1 MTERE
6 LLRAIGEI
14 DEKYIEEAAP
24 PSAVKVIDTGKKRR
38 RRRHMFSAVAAAAAA
53 VFLIGIFPKMQRT
66 MLTADRGVMMTENSA
81 VPAAAAGDEEA
92 AEVLMDETVQEM
104 KAGEAPA
111 ETFAAAAQ
119 ETYAAAAAQEAEAYA
134 PAPAMPA
141 PETCAP
147 APAMPSPE
155 ALTTA
160 ASQILSSLEEAA
172 SEEKMAGSARKALGA
187 DMAQDGMADAQS
199 AGESTAVQEQGGM
212 AAGWGNPFIPCAS
225 MEEAAGLAGF
235 VMKVPEETAL
245 AEQYPVRNITA
256 IKDSMIQVICFDAAG
271 NEGFRMRKASG
282 EEDISGVYGTYEEKT
297 LESGGRTLQLR
308 LKEGLVRTVCWT
320 EDGFSYA
327 VMTDEAE
334 LDEEAAAKLADGI
347 R

>member
-24 PSAVKVIDTGKKRR
+24 SAAVKVIDDGKKRR
-38 RRRHMFSAVAAAAAA
+38 RRRHMFSAAAAAAAA

-66 MLTADRGVMMTENSA
+66 MLTADKGAVMTERSA
-81 VPAAAAGDEEA
+81 APAAAAGDEEA
-92 AEVLMDETVQEM
+92 AEVFMDETVQEM

-111 ETFAAAAQ
+111 ETFAAADAEQ
-119 ETYAAAAAQEAEAYA
+119 EMYAAETAAEMYAATAAPEAEAYA

-141 PETCAP
+141 PE
-147 APAMPSPE
+147 

-160 ASQILSSLEEAA
+160 AAQIINNLEADA
-172 SEEKMAGSARKALGA
+172 SEEKTAGSERKALGA
-187 DMAQDGMADAQS
+187 DMAQEEMAAAQD
-199 AGESTAVQEQGGM
+199 QGGM

-235 VMKVPEETAL
+235 AMEVPAETAL
-245 AEQYPVRNITA
+245 TERYPVRNITA
-256 IKDSMIQVICFDAAG
+256 IKESMIQVICFDAAG
-271 NEGFRMRKASG
+271 NEGFRMRKAAG

-297 LESGGRTLQLR
+297 LESGDRTLQLR
-308 LKEGLVRTVCWT
+308 LKEGLVRTICWT

>member
-24 PSAVKVIDTGKKRR
+24 SAAVKVIDAGKKRR
-38 RRRHMFSAVAAAAAA
+38 RRRHMFSAAAAAAAA

-66 MLTADRGVMMTENSA
+66 MLTADNRAVMTENSA
-81 VPAAAAGDEEA
+81 APAAAAGDEEA
-92 AEVLMDETVQEM
+92 AEVFMDETVQEM
-104 KAGEAPA
+104 KAAEAPA
-111 ETFAAAAQ
+111 ETYAAADAAA
-119 ETYAAAAAQEAEAYA
+119 EMYAATEAPDTYAAA
-134 PAPAMPA
+134 PATPA
-141 PETCAP
+141 
-147 APAMPSPE
+147 PE

-160 ASQILSSLEEAA
+160 AAQIINDLEAAA
-172 SEEKMAGSARKALGA
+172 SEEKTAGSERKALGT
-187 DMAQDGMADAQS
+187 DMAQEGMAAAQD
-199 AGESTAVQEQGGM
+199 QGGM

-235 VMKVPEETAL
+235 AMEVPAETAL
-245 AEQYPVRNITA
+245 TEQYPVRDITA
-256 IKDSMIQVICFDAAG
+256 IKDTMIQVICYDAAG
-271 NEGFRMRKASG
+271 NEGFRMRKAAG

-297 LESGGRTLQLR
+297 LESGDRTLQLR
-308 LKEGLVRTVCWT
+308 LKEGLVRTICWT

>member
-24 PSAVKVIDTGKKRR
+24 SSVVKAIDTGKKRR
-38 RRRHMFSAVAAAAAA
+38 RRRRVFSAAAAAAAA

-66 MLTADRGVMMTENSA
+66 MLTADKGIAMRENA
-81 VPAAAAGDEEA
+81 AAPAAAAGDEEA
-92 AEVLMDETVQEM
+92 AEILMDETVQEM

-111 ETFAAAAQ
+111 ETFAAAA
-119 ETYAAAAAQEAEAYA
+119 EAPAATFAAEDAAAEMYAATEAPDTYAA
-134 PAPAMPA
+134 APAMPA
-141 PETCAP
+141 PE
-147 APAMPSPE
+147 

-160 ASQILSSLEEAA
+160 AAQIINSLEAAA
-172 SEEKMAGSARKALGA
+172 SEEKAGSARKALGA
-187 DMAQDGMADAQS
+187 DTEQDGMGAAQDGMA
-199 AGESTAVQEQGGM
+199 AVQDQGGM

-235 VMKVPEETAL
+235 AMEMPEKTAL
-245 AEQYPVRNITA
+245 TEQYPVRDITA

-271 NEGFRMRKASG
+271 NEGFRMRKASAD
-282 EEDISGVYGTYEEKT
+282 EDISGVYGTYEEKT
-297 LESGGRTLQLR
+297 LESGGRTFKLR
-308 LKEGLVRTVCWT
+308 LKEGLVRTICWT

-334 LDEEAAAKLADGI
+334 LDEEAAVKLADGI

>member
-24 PSAVKVIDTGKKRR
+24 PSAVKAIDTGGKRR
-38 RRRHMFSAVAAAAAA
+38 RRRHLFSAAAAAAAA

-66 MLTADRGVMMTENSA
+66 MLTADNRAVMTENSA
-81 VPAAAAGDEEA
+81 APAAAAADEEA
-92 AEVLMDETVQEM
+92 AEVFMDETVQEM
-104 KAGEAPA
+104 KAAEAPA
-111 ETFAAAAQ
+111 ET
-119 ETYAAAAAQEAEAYA
+119 YAAADAAAEMYAATAAPEAEAYA
-134 PAPAMPA
+134 PSPAMPA
-141 PETCAP
+141 
-147 APAMPSPE
+147 PE

-160 ASQILSSLEEAA
+160 AAQIINNLEAAA
-172 SEEKMAGSARKALGA
+172 SEEKTAGSERKALGT
-187 DMAQDGMADAQS
+187 DMAQEGMAAAQD
-199 AGESTAVQEQGGM
+199 QGGM

-235 VMKVPEETAL
+235 AMEVPAETAL
-245 AEQYPVRNITA
+245 TEQYPVRDITA
-256 IKDSMIQVICFDAAG
+256 IKDTMIQVICYDASG
-271 NEGFRMRKASG
+271 NEGFRMRKAAG

-297 LESGGRTLQLR
+297 LESGDRTLQLR
-308 LKEGLVRTVCWT
+308 LKEGLVRTICWT

>member
-24 PSAVKVIDTGKKRR
+24 SAAVKVIDAGKKRR
-38 RRRHMFSAVAAAAAA
+38 RRRHMFSAAAAAAAA

-66 MLTADRGVMMTENSA
+66 MLTADKGAVMTERSA
-81 VPAAAAGDEEA
+81 APAAAAADEEA
-92 AEVLMDETVQEM
+92 AEAFAEETVQEM

-111 ETFAAAAQ
+111 ETFAAADAEQ
-119 ETYAAAAAQEAEAYA
+119 EMYAAETAAEMYAATEAPDTYAA
-134 PAPAMPA
+134 APAMPA
-141 PETCAP
+141 PE
-147 APAMPSPE
+147 

-160 ASQILSSLEEAA
+160 AAQIINNLEAAA
-172 SEEKMAGSARKALGA
+172 SEEKTAGSERKALGA
-187 DMAQDGMADAQS
+187 DMEQEEMAAAQD
-199 AGESTAVQEQGGM
+199 QGGM

-235 VMKVPEETAL
+235 AMEVPAETAL
-245 AEQYPVRNITA
+245 TEQYPVRDITA
-256 IKDSMIQVICFDAAG
+256 IKDTMIQVICYDAAG
-271 NEGFRMRKASG
+271 NEGFRMRKAAG

-297 LESGGRTLQLR
+297 LRTLQLR
-308 LKEGLVRTVCWT
+308 LKEGLVRTICWT

>member
-24 PSAVKVIDTGKKRR
+24 PSAVKAIDTGGKRR
-38 RRRHMFSAVAAAAAA
+38 RRRHLFSAAAAAAAA

-66 MLTADRGVMMTENSA
+66 MLTADNRAVMTENSA
-81 VPAAAAGDEEA
+81 
-92 AEVLMDETVQEM
+92 
-104 KAGEAPA
+104 APA
-111 ETFAAAAQ
+111 ETLAAADAAQ
-119 ETYAAAAAQEAEAYA
+119 ETYAAETAAEMYAATAAPEAEAYA

-141 PETCAP
+141 PE
-147 APAMPSPE
+147 

-160 ASQILSSLEEAA
+160 AAQIINNLEADA
-172 SEEKMAGSARKALGA
+172 SEEKTAGSERKALGA
-187 DMAQDGMADAQS
+187 DMAQEEMAAAQD
-199 AGESTAVQEQGGM
+199 QGGM
-212 AAGWGNPFIPCAS
+212 AAGWGNPFIPCES

-235 VMKVPEETAL
+235 AMEVPAETAL
-245 AEQYPVRNITA
+245 TERYPVRNITA
-256 IKDSMIQVICFDAAG
+256 IKESMIQVICFDAAG
-271 NEGFRMRKASG
+271 NEGFRMRKAAG

-297 LESGGRTLQLR
+297 LESGDRTLHLR
-308 LKEGLVRTVCWT
+308 LKEGLVRTICWT

>member
-24 PSAVKVIDTGKKRR
+24 PSAVKAIDTGGKRR
-38 RRRHMFSAVAAAAAA
+38 RRRHLFSAAAAAAAA

-66 MLTADRGVMMTENSA
+66 MLTADNRAVMTENSA
-81 VPAAAAGDEEA
+81 APAAAAADEEA
-92 AEVLMDETVQEM
+92 AEAFAEETVQEM

-111 ETFAAAAQ
+111 ETFAAADAEQ
-119 ETYAAAAAQEAEAYA
+119 EVYAAETAAEMYAATEAPDTYAA
-134 PAPAMPA
+134 APAMPA
-141 PETCAP
+141 PE
-147 APAMPSPE
+147 

-160 ASQILSSLEEAA
+160 AAQIINNLEAAA
-172 SEEKMAGSARKALGA
+172 SEEKTAGSERKALGT
-187 DMAQDGMADAQS
+187 DMAQEGMAAAQD
-199 AGESTAVQEQGGM
+199 QGGM

-235 VMKVPEETAL
+235 AMEVPAETAL
-245 AEQYPVRNITA
+245 TEQYPVMDITA
-256 IKDSMIQVICFDAAG
+256 IKDTMIQVICYDAAG
-271 NEGFRMRKASG
+271 NEGFRMRKAAG

-297 LESGGRTLQLR
+297 LESGDRTLQLR
-308 LKEGLVRTVCWT
+308 LKEGLVRTICWT

-334 LDEEAAAKLADGI
+334 LGEEAAAKLADGI

>member
-24 PSAVKVIDTGKKRR
+24 SAAVKVIDAGKKRR
-38 RRRHMFSAVAAAAAA
+38 RRRHMFSAAAAAAAA

-66 MLTADRGVMMTENSA
+66 MLTADKGAVMTENSA
-81 VPAAAAGDEEA
+81 APAAAAADEEA
-92 AEVLMDETVQEM
+92 AEAFAEETVQEM

-111 ETFAAAAQ
+111 ETFAAADAEQ
-119 ETYAAAAAQEAEAYA
+119 EMYAAETAAEMYAATEAPDTYAA
-134 PAPAMPA
+134 APAMPA
-141 PETCAP
+141 PE
-147 APAMPSPE
+147 

-160 ASQILSSLEEAA
+160 AAQIINNLEAAA
-172 SEEKMAGSARKALGA
+172 SEEKMAGSGRKALGT
-187 DMAQDGMADAQS
+187 DMAQEGMAAAQD
-199 AGESTAVQEQGGM
+199 QGGM

-235 VMKVPEETAL
+235 AMEVPAETAL
-245 AEQYPVRNITA
+245 TEQYPVRDITA
-256 IKDSMIQVICFDAAG
+256 IKDTMIQVICYDAAG
-271 NEGFRMRKASG
+271 NEGFRMRKAAG

-297 LESGGRTLQLR
+297 LESGDRTLQLR
-308 LKEGLVRTVCWT
+308 LKEGLVRTICWT

>member
-14 DEKYIEEAAP
+14 DGQYIEEAAP
-24 PSAVKVIDTGKKRR
+24 QSAGKVVDLGKKRS
-38 RRRHMFSAVAAAAAA
+38 RRRHVFSAAAAAAAA
-53 VFLIGIFPKMQRT
+53 VFLIGIYPRMQRT
-66 MLTADRGVMMTENSA
+66 MLTADKGAVMTERSA
-81 VPAAAAGDEEA
+81 APAAAAGDEEA
-92 AEVLMDETVQEM
+92 AE
-104 KAGEAPA
+104 
-111 ETFAAAAQ
+111 TFAAADAEQ
-119 ETYAAAAAQEAEAYA
+119 EMYAAETAAEMYAATEAPDTYAA
-134 PAPAMPA
+134 APAMPA
-141 PETCAP
+141 PE
-147 APAMPSPE
+147 

-160 ASQILSSLEEAA
+160 AAQIINNLEAAA
-172 SEEKMAGSARKALGA
+172 SEEKMAGSGRKALGA
-187 DMAQDGMADAQS
+187 DMEQEEMAAAQD
-199 AGESTAVQEQGGM
+199 QGGM

-235 VMKVPEETAL
+235 AMEVPAETAL
-245 AEQYPVRNITA
+245 TEQYPVRDITA
-256 IKDSMIQVICFDAAG
+256 IKDTMIQVICYDAAG
-271 NEGFRMRKASG
+271 NEGFRMRKAAG

-297 LESGGRTLQLR
+297 LESGDRTLQLR
-308 LKEGLVRTVCWT
+308 LKEGLVRTICWT

>member
-24 PSAVKVIDTGKKRR
+24 SAAVKVIDAGKKRR
-38 RRRHMFSAVAAAAAA
+38 RRRHMFSAAAAAAAA

-66 MLTADRGVMMTENSA
+66 MLTADKGAVMTERSA
-81 VPAAAAGDEEA
+81 APAAAAGDEEA
-92 AEVLMDETVQEM
+92 AE
-104 KAGEAPA
+104 
-111 ETFAAAAQ
+111 TFAAADADQ
-119 ETYAAAAAQEAEAYA
+119 EMYAAETAAEMYAAAEAPDTYAA
-134 PAPAMPA
+134 APAMPA
-141 PETCAP
+141 PE
-147 APAMPSPE
+147 

-160 ASQILSSLEEAA
+160 AAQIVNNLEAAA
-172 SEEKMAGSARKALGA
+172 SEEKTAGSERKALGT
-187 DMAQDGMADAQS
+187 DMAQEGMAAAQD
-199 AGESTAVQEQGGM
+199 QGGM

-225 MEEAAGLAGF
+225 MEEAAGLTGF
-235 VMKVPEETAL
+235 AMEVPAETAL
-245 AEQYPVRNITA
+245 TEQYPVRDITA
-256 IKDSMIQVICFDAAG
+256 IKDTMIQVICYDAAG
-271 NEGFRMRKASG
+271 NEGFRMRKAAG

-297 LESGGRTLQLR
+297 LESGDRTLQLR
-308 LKEGLVRTVCWT
+308 LKEGLVRTICWT

>member
-24 PSAVKVIDTGKKRR
+24 SAAVKVIDAGKKRR
-38 RRRHMFSAVAAAAAA
+38 RRRHMFSAAAAAAAA

-66 MLTADRGVMMTENSA
+66 MLTADKGAVMTENSA
-81 VPAAAAGDEEA
+81 APAAAAADEEA
-92 AEVLMDETVQEM
+92 AEVFMDETVQEM

-111 ETFAAAAQ
+111 ETFAAADAEQ
-119 ETYAAAAAQEAEAYA
+119 EMYAAETAAEMYAATEAPDTYAA
-134 PAPAMPA
+134 APAMPA
-141 PETCAP
+141 PE
-147 APAMPSPE
+147 

-160 ASQILSSLEEAA
+160 AAQIINNLEAAA
-172 SEEKMAGSARKALGA
+172 SEEKTAGSERKALGT
-187 DMAQDGMADAQS
+187 DMAQEGMAAAQD
-199 AGESTAVQEQGGM
+199 QGGM

-235 VMKVPEETAL
+235 AMEVPAETAL
-245 AEQYPVRNITA
+245 TEQYPVRDITA
-256 IKDSMIQVICFDAAG
+256 IKDTMIQVICYDAAG
-271 NEGFRMRKASG
+271 NEGFRMRKAAG

-297 LESGGRTLQLR
+297 LESGDRTLQLR
-308 LKEGLVRTVCWT
+308 LKEGMVRTICWT

>member
-24 PSAVKVIDTGKKRR
+24 SAAVKVIDAGKKRR
-38 RRRHMFSAVAAAAAA
+38 RRRHMFSAAAAAAAA

-66 MLTADRGVMMTENSA
+66 MLTADKGAVMTERSA
-81 VPAAAAGDEEA
+81 APAAAAADEEA
-92 AEVLMDETVQEM
+92 AEAFAEETVQEM

-111 ETFAAAAQ
+111 ETFAAADAEQ
-119 ETYAAAAAQEAEAYA
+119 EMYAAETAAEMYAATEAPDTYAA
-134 PAPAMPA
+134 APAMPA
-141 PETCAP
+141 PE
-147 APAMPSPE
+147 

-160 ASQILSSLEEAA
+160 AAQIINNLEAAA
-172 SEEKMAGSARKALGA
+172 SEEKTAGSERKALGA
-187 DMAQDGMADAQS
+187 DMEQEEMAAAQD
-199 AGESTAVQEQGGM
+199 QGGM

-235 VMKVPEETAL
+235 AMEVPAETAL
-245 AEQYPVRNITA
+245 TEQYPVRDITA
-256 IKDSMIQVICFDAAG
+256 IKDTMIQVICYDAAG
-271 NEGFRMRKASG
+271 NEGFRMRKAAG

-297 LESGGRTLQLR
+297 LESGDRTLQLR
-308 LKEGLVRTVCWT
+308 LKEGLVRTICWT

-334 LDEEAAAKLADGI
+334 LDEAAAAKLADGI

>member
-24 PSAVKVIDTGKKRR
+24 SAAVKVIDAGKKRR
-38 RRRHMFSAVAAAAAA
+38 RRRHMFSAAAAAAAA

-66 MLTADRGVMMTENSA
+66 MLTADKGAVMTERSA
-81 VPAAAAGDEEA
+81 APAAAAGDEEA
-92 AEVLMDETVQEM
+92 AE
-104 KAGEAPA
+104 
-111 ETFAAAAQ
+111 TFAAADAEQ
-119 ETYAAAAAQEAEAYA
+119 EMYAAETAAEMYAATEAPDTYAA
-134 PAPAMPA
+134 APAMPA
-141 PETCAP
+141 PE
-147 APAMPSPE
+147 

-160 ASQILSSLEEAA
+160 AAQIINNLEAAA
-172 SEEKMAGSARKALGA
+172 SEEKTAGSGRKALGT
-187 DMAQDGMADAQS
+187 DMAQEGMAAAQD
-199 AGESTAVQEQGGM
+199 QGGM

-225 MEEAAGLAGF
+225 MEEAAGLTGF
-235 VMKVPEETAL
+235 AMEVPAETAL
-245 AEQYPVRNITA
+245 TEQYPVRDITA
-256 IKDSMIQVICFDAAG
+256 IKDTMIQVICYDAAG
-271 NEGFRMRKASG
+271 NEGFRMRKAAG

-297 LESGGRTLQLR
+297 LESGDRTLQLR
-308 LKEGLVRTVCWT
+308 LKEGLVRTICWT

>member
-24 PSAVKVIDTGKKRR
+24 STAVKVIDAGKKRR
-38 RRRHMFSAVAAAAAA
+38 RRRHMFSAAAAAAAA

-66 MLTADRGVMMTENSA
+66 MLTADKGAVMTENSA
-81 VPAAAAGDEEA
+81 
-92 AEVLMDETVQEM
+92 
-104 KAGEAPA
+104 APA
-111 ETFAAAAQ
+111 ETFAAADGVQ
-119 ETYAAAAAQEAEAYA
+119 ETYAAETAAEMYAATEAPDTYA
-134 PAPAMPA
+134 AAPAMPA
-141 PETCAP
+141 PE
-147 APAMPSPE
+147 

-160 ASQILSSLEEAA
+160 AAQIINNLEAAA
-172 SEEKMAGSARKALGA
+172 SEEKMAGSGRKALGA
-187 DMAQDGMADAQS
+187 DMEQEEMAAAQD
-199 AGESTAVQEQGGM
+199 QGGM

-235 VMKVPEETAL
+235 AMEVPAETAL
-245 AEQYPVRNITA
+245 TEQYPVRDITA
-256 IKDSMIQVICFDAAG
+256 IKDTMIQVICYDAAG
-271 NEGFRMRKASG
+271 NEGFRMRKAAG

-297 LESGGRTLQLR
+297 LESGDRTLQLR
-308 LKEGLVRTVCWT
+308 LKEGLVRTICWT

>member
-24 PSAVKVIDTGKKRR
+24 PSAVKAIDTGGKRR
-38 RRRHMFSAVAAAAAA
+38 RRRHLFSAAAAAAAA

-66 MLTADRGVMMTENSA
+66 MLTADNRAVMTENSA
-81 VPAAAAGDEEA
+81 
-92 AEVLMDETVQEM
+92 
-104 KAGEAPA
+104 APA
-111 ETFAAAAQ
+111 ETFAAADAAQ
-119 ETYAAAAAQEAEAYA
+119 ETYAAETAAEMYAATAAPEAEAYA

-141 PETCAP
+141 PE
-147 APAMPSPE
+147 

-160 ASQILSSLEEAA
+160 AAQIINNLEAAA
-172 SEEKMAGSARKALGA
+172 SEEKTAGSERKALGA
-187 DMAQDGMADAQS
+187 DMAQEEMAAAQD
-199 AGESTAVQEQGGM
+199 QGGM
-212 AAGWGNPFIPCAS
+212 AAGWGNPFIPCES

-235 VMKVPEETAL
+235 AMEVPAETAL
-245 AEQYPVRNITA
+245 TERYPVRDITA
-256 IKDSMIQVICFDAAG
+256 IKDTMIQVICYDAAG
-271 NEGFRMRKASG
+271 NEGFRMRKAAG

-297 LESGGRTLQLR
+297 LESGDRTLQLR
-308 LKEGLVRTVCWT
+308 LKEGLVRTICWT

>member
-24 PSAVKVIDTGKKRR
+24 SAAVKVIDAGKKRR
-38 RRRHMFSAVAAAAAA
+38 RRRHMFSAAAAAAAA

-66 MLTADRGVMMTENSA
+66 MLTADNRAVMTENSA
-81 VPAAAAGDEEA
+81 APAAAAADEEV
-92 AEVLMDETVQEM
+92 AEAFAEETVQEM

-111 ETFAAAAQ
+111 ETFAAADAEQ
-119 ETYAAAAAQEAEAYA
+119 EMYAAETAAEMYAATEAPDTYAA
-134 PAPAMPA
+134 APAMPA
-141 PETCAP
+141 PE
-147 APAMPSPE
+147 

-160 ASQILSSLEEAA
+160 AAQIINNLEAAA
-172 SEEKMAGSARKALGA
+172 SEEKTAGSERKALGT
-187 DMAQDGMADAQS
+187 DMAQEGMAAAQD
-199 AGESTAVQEQGGM
+199 QGGM

-235 VMKVPEETAL
+235 AMEVPAETAL
-245 AEQYPVRNITA
+245 TEQYPVRDITA
-256 IKDSMIQVICFDAAG
+256 IKDTMIQVICYDAAG
-271 NEGFRMRKASG
+271 NEGFRMRKAAG

-297 LESGGRTLQLR
+297 LESGDRTLQLR
-308 LKEGLVRTVCWT
+308 LKEGLVRTICWT

>member
-24 PSAVKVIDTGKKRR
+24 SAAVKVIDAGKKRR
-38 RRRHMFSAVAAAAAA
+38 RRRHMFSAAAAAAAA

-66 MLTADRGVMMTENSA
+66 MLTADKGAVMTENSA
-81 VPAAAAGDEEA
+81 APAAAAADEEA
-92 AEVLMDETVQEM
+92 TEAFAEETVQEM

-111 ETFAAAAQ
+111 ETCATADGVQ
-119 ETYAAAAAQEAEAYA
+119 ETYAAETAAEMYAATEAPDTYA
-134 PAPAMPA
+134 AAPAMPA
-141 PETCAP
+141 PE
-147 APAMPSPE
+147 

-160 ASQILSSLEEAA
+160 AAQIINNLEAAA
-172 SEEKMAGSARKALGA
+172 SEEKTAGSERKALGA
-187 DMAQDGMADAQS
+187 DMEQEEMAAAQD
-199 AGESTAVQEQGGM
+199 QGGM

-225 MEEAAGLAGF
+225 MEEAAGLTGF
-235 VMKVPEETAL
+235 AMEVPAETAL
-245 AEQYPVRNITA
+245 TEQYPVRDITA
-256 IKDSMIQVICFDAAG
+256 IKDTMIQVICYDAAG
-271 NEGFRMRKASG
+271 NEGFRMRKAAG

-297 LESGGRTLQLR
+297 LESGDRTLQLR
-308 LKEGLVRTVCWT
+308 LKEGLVRTICWT

>member
-24 PSAVKVIDTGKKRR
+24 SAAVKVIDAGKKRR
-38 RRRHMFSAVAAAAAA
+38 RRRHMFSAAAAAAAA

-66 MLTADRGVMMTENSA
+66 MLTADNRAVMTENSA
-81 VPAAAAGDEEA
+81 APAAAAADEEV
-92 AEVLMDETVQEM
+92 AEAFAEETVQEM

-111 ETFAAAAQ
+111 ETFAAADAEQ
-119 ETYAAAAAQEAEAYA
+119 EMYAAETAAEMYAATEARDTSAAA
-134 PAPAMPA
+134 PATPAA
-141 PETCAP
+141 
-147 APAMPSPE
+147 E

-160 ASQILSSLEEAA
+160 AAQIINDLEAAA
-172 SEEKMAGSARKALGA
+172 SEEKTAGSERKALGT
-187 DMAQDGMADAQS
+187 DMAQEGMAAAQD
-199 AGESTAVQEQGGM
+199 QGGM

-235 VMKVPEETAL
+235 AMEVPAETAL
-245 AEQYPVRNITA
+245 TEQYPVRDITA
-256 IKDSMIQVICFDAAG
+256 IKDTMIQVICYDAAG
-271 NEGFRMRKASG
+271 NEGFRMRKAAG

-297 LESGGRTLQLR
+297 LESGDRTLQLR
-308 LKEGLVRTVCWT
+308 LKEGLVRTICWT

>member
-24 PSAVKVIDTGKKRR
+24 SAAVKVIDAGKKRR
-38 RRRHMFSAVAAAAAA
+38 RRRHMFSAAAAAAAA

-66 MLTADRGVMMTENSA
+66 MLTADKGAVMTERSA
-81 VPAAAAGDEEA
+81 APAAAAADEEA
-92 AEVLMDETVQEM
+92 TEAFAEETVQEM

-111 ETFAAAAQ
+111 ETFAAADAEQ
-119 ETYAAAAAQEAEAYA
+119 EMYAAETAAEMYAATEVPDTYAA
-134 PAPAMPA
+134 APAMPA
-141 PETCAP
+141 PE
-147 APAMPSPE
+147 

-160 ASQILSSLEEAA
+160 AAQIINNLEAAA
-172 SEEKMAGSARKALGA
+172 SEEKMAGSGRKALGA
-187 DMAQDGMADAQS
+187 DMEQEEMAAAQD
-199 AGESTAVQEQGGM
+199 QGGM

-235 VMKVPEETAL
+235 AMEVPAETAL
-245 AEQYPVRNITA
+245 TEQYPVRDITA
-256 IKDSMIQVICFDAAG
+256 IKDTMIQVICYDAAG
-271 NEGFRMRKASG
+271 NEGFRMRKAAG

-297 LESGGRTLQLR
+297 LESGDRTLQLR
-308 LKEGLVRTVCWT
+308 LKEGLVRTICWT

>member
-14 DEKYIEEAAP
+14 DGQYIEEAAP
-24 PSAVKVIDTGKKRR
+24 QSAEKVVDLEKKRS
-38 RRRHMFSAVAAAAAA
+38 RRRHAFSAAAAAAAA
-53 VFLIGIFPKMQRT
+53 VFLIGIYPRMQRT
-66 MLTADRGVMMTENSA
+66 MLTADKGAVMTERSA
-81 VPAAAAGDEEA
+81 APAAAAGDEEA
-92 AEVLMDETVQEM
+92 AE
-104 KAGEAPA
+104 
-111 ETFAAAAQ
+111 TFAAADAEQ
-119 ETYAAAAAQEAEAYA
+119 EMYAAETAAEMYAAAEAPDTYAA
-134 PAPAMPA
+134 APAMPA
-141 PETCAP
+141 PE
-147 APAMPSPE
+147 

-160 ASQILSSLEEAA
+160 AAQIINNLEAAA
-172 SEEKMAGSARKALGA
+172 SEEKTAGSERKALGT
-187 DMAQDGMADAQS
+187 DMAQEGMAAAQD
-199 AGESTAVQEQGGM
+199 QGGM

-235 VMKVPEETAL
+235 AMEVPAETAL
-245 AEQYPVRNITA
+245 TEQYPVRDITA
-256 IKDSMIQVICFDAAG
+256 IKDTMIQVICYDAAG
-271 NEGFRMRKASG
+271 NEGFRMRKAAG

-297 LESGGRTLQLR
+297 LESGDRTLQLR
-308 LKEGLVRTVCWT
+308 LKEGLVRTICWT

>member
-1 MTERE
+1 
-6 LLRAIGEI
+6 
-14 DEKYIEEAAP
+14 
-24 PSAVKVIDTGKKRR
+24 
-38 RRRHMFSAVAAAAAA
+38 MFSAAAAAAAA

-66 MLTADRGVMMTENSA
+66 MLTADKGAVMTERSA
-81 VPAAAAGDEEA
+81 APAAAAGDEEA
-92 AEVLMDETVQEM
+92 AEVFMDETVQEM

-111 ETFAAAAQ
+111 ETFAAADAEQ
-119 ETYAAAAAQEAEAYA
+119 EMYAAETAAEMYAATEAPDTYAA
-134 PAPAMPA
+134 APAMPA
-141 PETCAP
+141 PE
-147 APAMPSPE
+147 

-160 ASQILSSLEEAA
+160 AAQIINNLEAAA
-172 SEEKMAGSARKALGA
+172 SEEKTAGSERKALGT
-187 DMAQDGMADAQS
+187 DMAQEGMAAAQD
-199 AGESTAVQEQGGM
+199 QGGM

-235 VMKVPEETAL
+235 AMEVPAETAL
-245 AEQYPVRNITA
+245 TEQYPVRDITA
-256 IKDSMIQVICFDAAG
+256 IKDTMIQVICYDAAG
-271 NEGFRMRKASG
+271 NEGFRMRKAAG

-297 LESGGRTLQLR
+297 LESGDRTLQLR
-308 LKEGLVRTVCWT
+308 LKEGLVRTICWT

>member
-24 PSAVKVIDTGKKRR
+24 STAVKVIDAGKKRR
-38 RRRHMFSAVAAAAAA
+38 RRRHMFSAAAAAAAA

-66 MLTADRGVMMTENSA
+66 MLTADKGAVMTENSA
-81 VPAAAAGDEEA
+81 APAAAAADEEA
-92 AEVLMDETVQEM
+92 AEAFAEETVQEM

-111 ETFAAAAQ
+111 ETFAAADAEQ
-119 ETYAAAAAQEAEAYA
+119 EMYAAETAAEMYAATEVPDTYAA
-134 PAPAMPA
+134 APAMPA
-141 PETCAP
+141 PE
-147 APAMPSPE
+147 

-160 ASQILSSLEEAA
+160 AAQIINNLEAAA
-172 SEEKMAGSARKALGA
+172 SEEKTAGSGRKALGT
-187 DMAQDGMADAQS
+187 DMAQEGMAAAQD
-199 AGESTAVQEQGGM
+199 QGGM

-235 VMKVPEETAL
+235 AMEVPAETAL
-245 AEQYPVRNITA
+245 TEQYPVRDITA
-256 IKDSMIQVICFDAAG
+256 IKDTMIQVICYDAAG
-271 NEGFRMRKASG
+271 NEGFRMRKAAG

-297 LESGGRTLQLR
+297 LESGDRTLQLR
-308 LKEGLVRTVCWT
+308 LKEGLVRTICWT

>member
-24 PSAVKVIDTGKKRR
+24 SAAVKVIDAGKKRR
-38 RRRHMFSAVAAAAAA
+38 RRRHMFSAAAAAAAA

-66 MLTADRGVMMTENSA
+66 MLTADKGAVMTERSA
-81 VPAAAAGDEEA
+81 APAAAAADEEA
-92 AEVLMDETVQEM
+92 AEAFAEETVQEM

-111 ETFAAAAQ
+111 ETFAAADAEQ
-119 ETYAAAAAQEAEAYA
+119 EMYAAETAAEMYAATEAPDTYAA
-134 PAPAMPA
+134 APAMPA
-141 PETCAP
+141 PE
-147 APAMPSPE
+147 

-160 ASQILSSLEEAA
+160 AAQIINNLEAAA
-172 SEEKMAGSARKALGA
+172 SEEKMAGSGRKALGA
-187 DMAQDGMADAQS
+187 DMEQEEMAAAQD
-199 AGESTAVQEQGGM
+199 QGGM

-235 VMKVPEETAL
+235 AMEVPAETAL
-245 AEQYPVRNITA
+245 TEQYPVRDITA
-256 IKDSMIQVICFDAAG
+256 IKDTMIQVICYDAAG
-271 NEGFRMRKASG
+271 NEGFRMRKAAG

-297 LESGGRTLQLR
+297 LESGDRTLQLR
-308 LKEGLVRTVCWT
+308 LKEGLVRTICWT

>member
-24 PSAVKVIDTGKKRR
+24 PSAVKVIDAGKKRR
-38 RRRHMFSAVAAAAAA
+38 RRRHMFSAAAAAAAA

-66 MLTADRGVMMTENSA
+66 MLTADNRAVMTENS
-81 VPAAAAGDEEA
+81 
-92 AEVLMDETVQEM
+92 T
-104 KAGEAPA
+104 APA
-111 ETFAAAAQ
+111 ETFAAADAAQ
-119 ETYAAAAAQEAEAYA
+119 ETYAAETAAEMYAATAAPEAEEYA
-134 PAPAMPA
+134 AAPAMPA
-141 PETCAP
+141 PE
-147 APAMPSPE
+147 

-160 ASQILSSLEEAA
+160 AAQIINNLEAAA
-172 SEEKMAGSARKALGA
+172 SEEKTAGSERKALGA
-187 DMAQDGMADAQS
+187 DMAQEEMAAAQD
-199 AGESTAVQEQGGM
+199 QDGM
-212 AAGWGNPFIPCAS
+212 AAGWGNPFIPCES

-235 VMKVPEETAL
+235 AMEVPAETAL
-245 AEQYPVRNITA
+245 TERYPVRNITA
-256 IKDSMIQVICFDAAG
+256 IKESMIQVICFDAAG

-297 LESGGRTLQLR
+297 LESGDRTLHLR
-308 LKEGLVRTVCWT
+308 LKEGLVRTICWT

>member
-24 PSAVKVIDTGKKRR
+24 PSAVKAIDTGGKRR
-38 RRRHMFSAVAAAAAA
+38 RRRHLFSAAAAAAAA

-66 MLTADRGVMMTENSA
+66 MLTADNRAVMTENSA
-81 VPAAAAGDEEA
+81 APAAAAADEEA
-92 AEVLMDETVQEM
+92 AEAFAEETVQEM

-111 ETFAAAAQ
+111 ETFAAADAEQ
-119 ETYAAAAAQEAEAYA
+119 EMYAAETAAEMYAATEAPDTYAA
-134 PAPAMPA
+134 APAMPA
-141 PETCAP
+141 PE
-147 APAMPSPE
+147 

-160 ASQILSSLEEAA
+160 AAQIINNLEAAA
-172 SEEKMAGSARKALGA
+172 SEEKTAGSERKALGT
-187 DMAQDGMADAQS
+187 DMAQEGMAAAQD
-199 AGESTAVQEQGGM
+199 QGGM
-212 AAGWGNPFIPCAS
+212 AAGWGNPFIPCES

-235 VMKVPEETAL
+235 AMEVPAETAL
-245 AEQYPVRNITA
+245 TEQYPVRDITA
-256 IKDSMIQVICFDAAG
+256 IKDTMIQVICYDAAG
-271 NEGFRMRKASG
+271 NEGFRMRKAAG

-297 LESGGRTLQLR
+297 LESGDRTLQLR
-308 LKEGLVRTVCWT
+308 LKEGLVRTICWT

-334 LDEEAAAKLADGI
+334 LDEEAVAKLADGI

>member
-24 PSAVKVIDTGKKRR
+24 SAAVKVIDAGKKRR
-38 RRRHMFSAVAAAAAA
+38 RRRHMFSAAAAAAAA

-66 MLTADRGVMMTENSA
+66 MLTADKGAVMTERSA
-81 VPAAAAGDEEA
+81 APAAAAGDEEA
-92 AEVLMDETVQEM
+92 AE
-104 KAGEAPA
+104 
-111 ETFAAAAQ
+111 
-119 ETYAAAAAQEAEAYA
+119 TYAAADAEQEMYAAETAAEMYAAAEAPDTYA
-134 PAPAMPA
+134 AAPAMPA
-141 PETCAP
+141 PE
-147 APAMPSPE
+147 

-160 ASQILSSLEEAA
+160 AAQIINNLEAAA
-172 SEEKMAGSARKALGA
+172 SEEKTAGSGRKALGT
-187 DMAQDGMADAQS
+187 DMAQEGMAAAQD
-199 AGESTAVQEQGGM
+199 QGGM

-235 VMKVPEETAL
+235 AMEVPAETAL
-245 AEQYPVRNITA
+245 TEQYPVRDITA
-256 IKDSMIQVICFDAAG
+256 IKDTMIQVICYDAAG
-271 NEGFRMRKASG
+271 NEGFRMRKAAG

-297 LESGGRTLQLR
+297 LESGDRTLQLR
-308 LKEGLVRTVCWT
+308 LKEGLVRTICWT

>member
-24 PSAVKVIDTGKKRR
+24 SAAVKVIDAGKKRR
-38 RRRHMFSAVAAAAAA
+38 RRRHMFSAAAAAAAA

-66 MLTADRGVMMTENSA
+66 MLTADKGAVMTERSA
-81 VPAAAAGDEEA
+81 APAAAAADEEA
-92 AEVLMDETVQEM
+92 AE
-104 KAGEAPA
+104 
-111 ETFAAAAQ
+111 
-119 ETYAAAAAQEAEAYA
+119 TYAAADAEQDMYAAETAAEMYAATEAPDTYA
-134 PAPAMPA
+134 AAPAMPA
-141 PETCAP
+141 PE
-147 APAMPSPE
+147 

-160 ASQILSSLEEAA
+160 AAQIINNLEAAA
-172 SEEKMAGSARKALGA
+172 SEEKTAGSGRKALGA
-187 DMAQDGMADAQS
+187 DMEQEEMAAAQD
-199 AGESTAVQEQGGM
+199 QGGM

-235 VMKVPEETAL
+235 AMEVPAETAL
-245 AEQYPVRNITA
+245 TEQYPVRDITA
-256 IKDSMIQVICFDAAG
+256 IKDTMIQVICYDAAG
-271 NEGFRMRKASG
+271 NEGFRMRKAAG

-297 LESGGRTLQLR
+297 LESGDRTLQLR
-308 LKEGLVRTVCWT
+308 LKEGLVRTICWT